1 MKKWWQF
8 KKIINFLCASISCS
22 CCWVKCATEQV
33 PRKPVLQSLATG
45 SSLLANLPSSISSF
59 LLNDFH
65 SHFLFPPGLIF
76 IISIVLWGKFI
87 FKEHLSLLNLSVK
100 GLQFSIL
107 FLSKIRFLEIK
118 IYVLAISFQQTT
130 IWQSKLSLCL
140 ERIEYQ
146 VLKIKITKKKFI
158 EYSLCARAWSDV
170 FHLLL
175 HLILTTTL

>member
-8 KKIINFLCASISCS
+8 KKIINFLCASVSCS

-45 SSLLANLPSSISSF
+45 FSLLANLPSSISSF

-65 SHFLFPPGLIF
+65 SHFVYPSGLIF
-76 IISIVLWGKFI
+76 IITIVLWGKFI
-87 FKEHLSLLNLSVK
+87 FKEHLSLLNWSVK
-100 GLQFSIL
+100 GLQFSII
-107 FLSKIRFLEIK
+107 FLSEIRFMEIK
-118 IYVLAISFQQTT
+118 IYVLAISFQQT
-130 IWQSKLSLCL
+130 WQSMLSLFL
-140 ERIEYQ
+140 ERIEYR
-146 VLKIKITKKKFI
+146 VLKLKLLEKKFT
-158 EYSLCARAWSDV
+158 EYSLYARVWSDV